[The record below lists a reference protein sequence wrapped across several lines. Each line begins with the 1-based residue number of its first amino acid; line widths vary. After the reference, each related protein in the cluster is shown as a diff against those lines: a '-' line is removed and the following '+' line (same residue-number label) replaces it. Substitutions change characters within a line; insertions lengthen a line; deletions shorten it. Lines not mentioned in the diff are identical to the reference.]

1 MVQEILGHSQ
11 ISTTMNVYGHVLDA
25 TRRVAADA
33 MDGLFLTDESD
44 ETNES
49 RVSEA
54 PEH

>member
-11 ISTTMNVYGHVLDA
+11 ISTTMNVYGHVPDA

-33 MDGLFLTDESD
+33 MDGLFLTDDPD
-44 ETNES
+44 ET
-49 RVSEA
+49 SEPREPDE